1 MTRIT
6 IIGTAVLF
14 ILGVTIA
21 PALGQQDQQDE
32 KIHGVGRRVRTPDN
46 RPAEWAVA
54 GRQFKPGIGLSG
66 AVAIG

>member
-14 ILGVTIA
+14 FLGVTIA

-32 KIHGVGRRVRTPDN
+32 KIHGVGCRVGTPDN
-46 RPAEWAVA
+46 RPAERAVA
-54 GRQFKPGIGLSG
+54 GGQFKPGIGWSG
-66 AVAIG
+66 AVAIV